1 MQILWL
7 SWQIAWW
14 PRLKTAALLETA
26 GVSVLIK
33 GNVNLCQQ
41 LIFESQVISRLAY
54 AFKFFDVIVGKYFA
68 DQALFY
74 AAL

>member
-1 MQILWL
+1 
-7 SWQIAWW
+7 
-14 PRLKTAALLETA
+14 LLETA